1 MFDPMF
7 VPPRHHA
14 GLFWFARTFV
24 PRLGRLFGNVHG
36 VTVAPEDLERLRA
49 LREHRAILSPNHPTE
64 TDPIVMFWLSGLVG
78 ERFNFLS
85 TRETLEGPRG
95 WCLNRIGAYSV
106 IRGYPDR
113 ESIRATRR
121 LLAEEDRKV
130 VIFPEGLVYEHND
143 RLLQFQSGVPQ
154 MGFWALD
161 DLEKAG
167 KAPRLP
173 VVPLAIRYR
182 CCAPP
187 EPAIER
193 GLSAVE
199 EKLRVERKGTPYER
213 IVRLGSHVVAIL
225 EREEELKPDESL
237 DLTTRITR
245 VRQQVLQRVARSVG
259 ATLDERQTPGEQ
271 LHMLY
276 NEVKEWIG
284 PTPEEP
290 TAYELQR
297 YRQRAT
303 AGAAL
308 FNELAR
314 LNNTVAV
321 TGDYIASEPTAERF
335 LEVLGRLQKEVLGQV
350 RHEAPLAAVVR
361 AAPPIWLD
369 ERLVEYRQNKRQTVA
384 DVTRQMQDAIRMMLQ
399 ESAHLSTPL
408 GPEAGVAAQG
418 EPAELPTR
426 QNP

>member
-24 PRLGRLFGNVHG
+24 PKLGRHFGNVHD

-49 LREHRAILSPNHPTE
+49 LRGHRAILSPNHPTE
-64 TDPIVMFWLSGLVG
+64 TDPIVVFWLSGLLD

-85 TRETLEGPRG
+85 TRETLDGPRG

-167 KAPRLP
+167 KTPRLP
-173 VVPLAIRYR
+173 IAPLAIRYR
-182 CCAPP
+182 CCGPP

-193 GLSAVE
+193 GLAAVE
-199 EKLRVERKGTPYER
+199 AKLRVERKGTPYDR
-213 IVRLGSHVVAIL
+213 LLRLGSHVVALL
-225 EREEELKPDESL
+225 EREEELKPDETL
-237 DLTTRITR
+237 DLTARITR
-245 VRQQVLQRVARSVG
+245 VREQVLKRVARSVG
-259 ATLDERQTPGEQ
+259 ATLDERQTPGDQ
-271 LHMLY
+271 LHLLY

-284 PTPEEP
+284 ATPEEP
-290 TAYELQR
+290 TAYEAQR
-297 YRQRAT
+297 YRQRAAT
-303 AGAAL
+303 GAAL

-350 RHEAPLAAVVR
+350 RHQTPLAAVVR

-369 ERLVEYRQNKRQTVA
+369 ERLAEYRQNKRQTVA
-384 DVTRQMQDAIRMMLQ
+384 DVTRQLQETIRTMLQ

-408 GPEAGVAAQG
+408 GPEVGVARRAQSG
-418 EPAELPTR
+418 
-426 QNP
+426 

>member
-7 VPPRHHA
+7 VPPRHHP

-24 PRLGRLFGNVHG
+24 PTLGRRFGNVHA
-36 VTVAPEDLERLRA
+36 VTVAPEDMDRLQA
-49 LREHRAILSPNHPTE
+49 LRDHRAILSPNHPTE
-64 TDPIVMFWLSGLVG
+64 TDPIVVFWLSGLLD
-78 ERFNFLS
+78 ERFNYLT
-85 TRETLEGPRG
+85 TRESLDGPRG

-106 IRGYPDR
+106 IRGYADR
-113 ESIRATRR
+113 ESIRTTRR

-143 RLLQFQSGVPQ
+143 RLFQFQSGVPQ

-167 KAPRLP
+167 KPPRLP

-193 GLSAVE
+193 GLRAVE
-199 EKLRVERKGTPYER
+199 ERLRVERKGTQYER
-213 IVRLGSHVVAIL
+213 LIRLGSHVVAIL
-225 EREEELKPDESL
+225 EREEELKPDEAL

-245 VRQQVLQRVARSVG
+245 VREQVLKRVARSVG

-271 LHMLY
+271 LHLLY

-284 PTPEEP
+284 PAPEEP
-290 TAYELQR
+290 TAYEAQR
-297 YRQRAT
+297 YQQKAA
-303 AGAAL
+303 AGASL
-308 FNELAR
+308 FKELAR

-335 LEVLGRLQKEVLGQV
+335 LEVLGRLQQEVLGRV
-350 RHEAPLAAVVR
+350 RHQAPLAAVIRV
-361 AAPPIWLD
+361 APPIWLD
-369 ERLVEYRQNKRQTVA
+369 ERASEYRQNKRQTVA
-384 DVTRQMQDAIRMMLQ
+384 DVTRQMQETIRTMLQ

-408 GPEAGVAAQG
+408 RPEVGVATQK
-418 EPAELPTR
+418 
-426 QNP
+426 